1 MAILVGNAGAL
12 KVNGNTVAELR
23 SYTIEMTTDTI
34 ETTNMGDATR
44 QYVKGLSSFSGSADV
59 YFDPAHFAATA
70 SSGNNLD
77 GLIFG
82 AVGDGTTALAL
93 YPEGDITAG
102 GDKIMTGNIIV
113 TGYSI
118 TGSFDGLI
126 EASISFQ
133 GVGAITY
140 AVNG

>member
-1 MAILVGNAGAL
+1 MPAIVGNAGAM
-12 KVNGNTVAELR
+12 KINGETVAELR

-59 YFDPAHFAATA
+59 YFDPAHFAAT
-70 SSGNNLD
+70 SSDGNNID

-82 AVGDGTTALAL
+82 AVGDSTTSLAL

-113 TGYSI
+113 TGYSV
-118 TGSFDGLI
+118 TGSFDGLV

>member
-1 MAILVGNAGAL
+1 MAAIVGNAGAL

-23 SYTIEMTTDTI
+23 SYTIELTTDTI

-59 YFDPAHFAATA
+59 YFDPAHFNATG
-70 SSGNNLD
+70 SGGNNID
-77 GLIFG
+77 GLIYG
-82 AVGDGTTALAL
+82 SVGDSGVAIAL

-102 GDKIMTGNIIV
+102 GDKIMTGTIIV

-118 TGSFDGLI
+118 NGSFDGLI

-133 GVGAITY
+133 GVGALSY